1 MIEFKHGDI
10 ETIDLPPSTFDAAL
24 CRAGLMFLPNLNAG
38 LSNIYQ
44 SLIESGH
51 LQPSR
56 LGSIRKSSFYFR
68 SHEYHERN

>member
-1 MIEFKHGDI
+1 VIEFKHGDI

-51 LQPSR
+51 FAAPSG
-56 LGSIRKSSFYFR
+56 LHQKKFLLFP
-68 SHEYHERN
+68 